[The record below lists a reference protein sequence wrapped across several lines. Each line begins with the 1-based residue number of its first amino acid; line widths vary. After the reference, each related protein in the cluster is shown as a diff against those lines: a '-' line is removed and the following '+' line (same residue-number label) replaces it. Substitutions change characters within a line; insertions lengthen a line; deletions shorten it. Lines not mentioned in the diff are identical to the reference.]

1 MPSVTRKAKSGP
13 SRREAAGTN
22 VLEAVERLLA
32 DGAGYTELGV
42 QQIAE
47 AAGISRSTF
56 YVHFTD
62 KNDLLVRLTRASTA
76 ELFAAADAW
85 LARPY
90 EEGIGPLEEA
100 LAEVCA
106 QRRKHSA
113 ALNALAEVASYD
125 PAIGEFW
132 RAQINAFADRFARRL
147 AADKRAGHTAPGLDA
162 RNTAMFLTWGV
173 ERAFEQQMIGGQPS
187 GDAKLVRATARSLWL
202 TIYGQA
208 GELGE

>member
-13 SRREAAGTN
+13 ARREAAETN
-22 VLEAVERLLA
+22 VLEAVERLLVE
-32 DGAGYTELGV
+32 GFSYTELGV
-42 QQIAE
+42 QQMAE

-85 LARPY
+85 MVRTY
-90 EEGIGPLEEA
+90 EEGVGPLEEA

-106 QRRKHSA
+106 QRRTHSA
-113 ALNALAEVASYD
+113 ALNALAEVAGYD

-132 RAQINAFADRFARRL
+132 RAQIDAFVDRFARRL
-147 AADKRAGHTAPGLDA
+147 SADTRAGHTAPGLDA
-162 RNTAMFLTWGV
+162 RSTAVFLTWGV
-173 ERAFEQQMIGGQPS
+173 ERAFEQQMLTGKPS
-187 GDAKLVRATARSLWL
+187 GDAKLVRATARSMWL
-202 TIYGQA
+202 TIYGRA
-208 GELGE
+208 EGLGD